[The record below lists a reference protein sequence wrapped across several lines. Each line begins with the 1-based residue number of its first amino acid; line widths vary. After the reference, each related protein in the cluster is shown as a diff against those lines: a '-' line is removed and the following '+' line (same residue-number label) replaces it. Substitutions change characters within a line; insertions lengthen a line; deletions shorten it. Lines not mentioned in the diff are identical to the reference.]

1 MTILQG
7 GCQCGAVR
15 YQISGDL
22 MGSGVCHCRQ
32 CQYSTGG
39 GPNSVALVPKDGF
52 TVTQGEPRHYARK
65 GSSGGDVVQVFCGEC
80 GSPLWSETTM
90 LPFYPVKAGSL
101 DDPSILEPAI
111 HLWTSEAQPWH
122 RIEPGRMAFPENPPR

>member
-1 MTILQG
+1 MSIEG
-7 GCQCGAVR
+7 GCQCCAIR
-15 YQISGDL
+15 YRIEGEL

-32 CQYSTGG
+32 CQYATGG
-39 GPNSVALVPKDGF
+39 GPNSVALAPKAGF
-52 TVTQGEPRHYARK
+52 TVTKGEPRRYVRK
-65 GSSGGDVVQVFCGEC
+65 SGSGGEVVQVFCGDC
-80 GSPLWSETTM
+80 GSPLWSEGDF
-90 LPFYPVKAGSL
+90 PFHPVKAGSL

>member
-1 MTILQG
+1 MTTLQG
-7 GCQCGAVR
+7 GCQCGAIR
-15 YQISGDL
+15 YEITGEL
-22 MGSGVCHCRQ
+22 MGAGACHCRS

-39 GPNSVALVPKDGF
+39 GPNYVALAPKDGF
-52 TVTQGEPRHYARK
+52 AVTQGAPKRYVKPGGSGAVVAR
-65 GSSGGDVVQVFCGEC
+65 VFCPDC
-80 GSPLWSETTM
+80 GTPLWSEGTI
-90 LPFYPVKAGSL
+90 LPFYPVKAGGL